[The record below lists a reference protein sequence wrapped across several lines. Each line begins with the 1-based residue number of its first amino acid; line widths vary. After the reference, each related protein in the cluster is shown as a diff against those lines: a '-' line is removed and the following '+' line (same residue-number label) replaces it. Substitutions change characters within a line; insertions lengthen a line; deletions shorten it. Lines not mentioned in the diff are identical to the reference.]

1 MSGQLQTLNTPPPVS
16 VQTLL
21 YGIYQATSSGSGG
34 STAWG
39 SITGTLSNQTDLQ
52 TALNLK
58 TNNAA
63 AAITGGSVTGLTSFG
78 LANADASGY
87 GLFFQVNEVLSSP
100 RVLSLKTNN
109 ANRTLDLSGNLT
121 LGGNFTTTGSGTI
134 ALGGFTLTV
143 PATGTAALLG
153 TPNAY
158 TAANTLTLT
167 GLGTTPIA
175 GFSLINSTAAAAG
188 AQQASPSLVWEGQGW
203 KTDATAASQAV
214 CVRANV
220 LPIQGT
226 SGPRVDWRLQRSV
239 NAGAFADFLRLVDNG
254 ASPPHLDFY
263 GTGGT
268 VYSRIGSDS
277 SNNLLLQSW
286 SGNVGLGGSGG
297 VGVGLVLAS
306 ALKLSSNYSLDWVS
320 SSNAALSGTT
330 DLSLTREAANTHAW
344 RNGTNAQTGRIYG
357 TYTDASNYRR
367 LAIGST
373 TAGVFSITA
382 EGAGTGASGNV
393 LHISSLPTSNPGPGI
408 LWNNAGTPAIG
419 T

>member
-134 ALGGFTLTV
+134 ALGGYTLTV

-153 TPNAY
+153 TANAF

-167 GLGTTPIA
+167 SLGTTPTA
-175 GFSLINSTAAAAG
+175 GFSLINSTAAANG
-188 AQQASPSLVWEGQGW
+188 AQQVSPGLVLQGNGW
-203 KTDATAASQAV
+203 RSSNSTSNTCAMRQH
-214 CVRANV
+214 V
-220 LPIQGT
+220 LPIQGSSADPLCQWVLGVSTNGGAYTNVFTMGLDTAFGSAAQLGFST
-226 SGPRVDWRLQRSV
+226 SAAAIAV
-239 NAGAFADFLRLVDNG
+239 AGTNRASYNFAVSNGWAFGGDGGMQVSNGSSSQSFLMLAEANNVM
-254 ASPPHLDFY
+254 AL
-263 GTGGT
+263 
-268 VYSRIGSDS
+268 RIG
-277 SNNLLLQSW
+277 
-286 SGNVGLGGSGG
+286 
-297 VGVGLVLAS
+297 A
-306 ALKLSSNYSLDWVS
+306 
-320 SSNAALSGTT
+320 
-330 DLSLTREAANTHAW
+330 
-344 RNGTNAQTGRIYG
+344 NAQTIRMYG
-357 TYTDASNYRR
+357 TFTDASNYRR
-367 LAIGST
+367 LAITST
-373 TAGVFSITA
+373 TGGVFAITA

>member
-153 TPNAY
+153 VANTFTAAQTVSGGTVTVSTPLLDLSQTWNAGAVAFTGIKANY
-158 TAANTLTLT
+158 TA
-167 GLGTTPIA
+167 
-175 GFSLINSTAAAAG
+175 TAAAATSMLMDLQVG
-188 AQQASPSLVWEGQGW
+188 GTSKFKVVANS
-203 KTDATAASQAV
+203 ATA
-214 CVRANV
+214 
-220 LPIQGT
+220 GT
-226 SGPRVDWRLQRSV
+226 QVIFSG
-239 NAGAFADFLRLVDNG
+239 NG
-254 ASPPHLDFY
+254 ASTTITQAASEVSF
-263 GTGGT
+263 
-268 VYSRIGSDS
+268 
-277 SNNLLLQSW
+277 NNGFSATLRF
-286 SGNVGLGGSGG
+286 GLGNTDTSI
-297 VGVGLVLAS
+297 VGQGCPIQLANYGDNPFKFAKNVNSVAVTFVVAVDAADVFALRNAS
-306 ALKLSSNYSLDWVS
+306 A
-320 SSNAALSGTT
+320 
-330 DLSLTREAANTHAW
+330 
-344 RNGTNAQTGRIYG
+344 AQTLRVYG